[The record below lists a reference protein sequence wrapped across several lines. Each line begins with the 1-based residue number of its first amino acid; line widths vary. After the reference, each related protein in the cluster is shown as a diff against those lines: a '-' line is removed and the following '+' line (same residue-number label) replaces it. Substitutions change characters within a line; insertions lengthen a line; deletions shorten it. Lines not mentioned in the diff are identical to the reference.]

1 MNIKSALLGAAIATL
16 LLLAVGFDRQ
26 EARAGATIYE
36 DSTTVQYIVY
46 SDGKGG
52 LGITPRL
59 YFDGRLVTGSGM
71 GFGR

>member
-16 LLLAVGFDRQ
+16 LLLAVGFDRP
-26 EARAGATIYE
+26 AAKVTATIYE